1 MRNLGMSPVNFFDQI
16 HAWATASAVVVAMAC
31 AWGVGWWVGQRHK
44 VVGREP
50 PAEKLGDASLALFAL
65 LLAFGFGMALQKH
78 DHRRQMVVAESNA
91 IGDFY
96 TSAGLL
102 PEPLRNELQGVI
114 RSYGQLLVNAR
125 RDVYGPTFKHDL
137 QQATEYTNTMS
148 DLVRQAGDSA
158 SPFTFSLTTS
168 LNELTS
174 TQAARVSA
182 FEDRLPTVVVLLLLM
197 TAITSIGLT
206 GWRHGAVGT
215 PQRLGPLFIVV
226 IFALVIY
233 VILDFDQPT
242 RGLIRVSQA
251 PLERFVASMEK

>member
-1 MRNLGMSPVNFFDQI
+1 MRQVTLFDQFD
-16 HAWATASAVVVAMAC
+16 AWATASAAIVAMAC
-31 AWGVGWWVGQRHK
+31 AWGVGWWVGQRHRAE
-44 VVGREP
+44 GREP
-50 PAEKLGDASLALFAL
+50 PAEKLGDAGLALFAL

-96 TSAGLL
+96 TCAGLL
-102 PEPLRNELQGVI
+102 REPLRDELQAVI
-114 RSYGQLLVNAR
+114 RSYTQLLVKTR
-125 RDVYGPTFKHDL
+125 RDMYSPTFKNDL
-137 QQATEYTNTMS
+137 RQAAEYTNTMS
-148 DLVRQAGDSA
+148 DLVRQAGDSG
-158 SPFTFSLTTS
+158 SPFTFPLTNS

-182 FEDRLPTVVVLLLLM
+182 FEDRVPTVVVLLLLM

-215 PQRLGPLFIVV
+215 PQGVAPWFIVA

-233 VILDFDQPT
+233 VILDFNQPT

-251 PLERFVASMEK
+251 PLERLMASMEK

>member
-1 MRNLGMSPVNFFDQI
+1 MSPVSFFDQI
-16 HAWATASAVVVAMAC
+16 DAWATASAVIVAMAC
-31 AWGVGWWVGQRHK
+31 AWGIGWWVGQRHK
-44 VVGREP
+44 VEGREP

-96 TSAGLL
+96 TCASLL
-102 PEPLRNELQGVI
+102 REPLQDELRAVI
-114 RSYGQLLVNAR
+114 HSYAQLLVKAR
-125 RDVYGPTFKHDL
+125 REVHSPTFKHDL
-137 QQATEYTNTMS
+137 RQAADYTNTMS
-148 DLVRQAGDSA
+148 DLVRQAGDSG
-158 SPFTFSLTTS
+158 SPFTVPLTNS

-197 TAITSIGLT
+197 TAIISMGLN

-215 PQRLGPLFIVV
+215 PQRLGPLFIVAT
-226 IFALVIY
+226 FALVIY
-233 VILDFDQPT
+233 IILDFDQPT
-242 RGLIRVSQA
+242 QGLIRVSQA
-251 PLERFVASMEK
+251 PLERLVASMEK